1 LLTKEKSYK
10 VLRSDDKDRGGQKGN
25 PFSDVASGS
34 PVMAQMRSSIAETF
48 SITHGGPL
56 HWLLVRFGHAGDE
69 PRPVVRRALLAI
81 LITWVPLFVLSLWQ
95 GLAWG
100 HQITI
105 PFLRDFAVN
114 VRLLITIPILI
125 LSESK
130 IDRRWRD
137 LVNEFLRSELVDDKS
152 LRSFEA
158 VVERTTRWRD
168 RVVPEVL
175 LAVAAL
181 ITSIFVKTELLMSG
195 VSNWHSLRSGS
206 VSAAGWWFI
215 IVSTPVF
222 RFLLLRWLWRM
233 FLWTSFLWSASRI
246 NLFLVATHTDLA
258 AGLGFLS
265 EGQRAFSPIVFAGGA
280 VIAAEVGNAIA
291 YQGMTLSSLKLP
303 MIAYGVLAII
313 FLVAPLLVVAP
324 VLLKTKRR
332 ALLQYGAEVTI
343 HNQLFDKK
351 WIQENRSAGETLLG
365 NHDASSLADL
375 GSSFAVVRQMRI
387 VPIDKPTLIALA
399 ISAALP
405 MLPVVLYATPPAE
418 LIRLLKMLG

>member
-1 LLTKEKSYK
+1 
-10 VLRSDDKDRGGQKGN
+10 
-25 PFSDVASGS
+25 
-34 PVMAQMRSSIAETF
+34 
-48 SITHGGPL
+48 
-56 HWLLVRFGHAGDE
+56 
-69 PRPVVRRALLAI
+69 
-81 LITWVPLFVLSLWQ
+81 
-95 GLAWG
+95 
-100 HQITI
+100 
-105 PFLRDFAVN
+105 
-114 VRLLITIPILI
+114 
-125 LSESK
+125 
-130 IDRRWRD
+130 
-137 LVNEFLRSELVDDKS
+137 
-152 LRSFEA
+152 
-158 VVERTTRWRD
+158 
-168 RVVPEVL
+168 
-175 LAVAAL
+175 
-181 ITSIFVKTELLMSG
+181 
-195 VSNWHSLRSGS
+195 
-206 VSAAGWWFI
+206 
-215 IVSTPVF
+215 
-222 RFLLLRWLWRM
+222 M
-233 FLWTSFLWSASRI
+233 FLWTSFLWSVSRI

-324 VLLKTKRR
+324 VLLKIKRR
-332 ALLQYGAEVTI
+332 ALLQYGAQVTI

-351 WIQENRSAGETLLG
+351 WIQGSHSAGETLLG

-375 GSSFAVVRQMRI
+375 GSSFAIVRQMRI